1 MGALAVAVPSTDQA
15 GIRLVPALSSVV
27 SFLFYR
33 REGQEGTRTFFLT
46 HGKRKKNN
54 KAVFPFLTVVW

>member
-33 REGQEGTRTFFLT
+33 REGQEGTRTFFFNT
-46 HGKRKKNN
+46 WEKK
-54 KAVFPFLTVVW
+54 KITKLSFLF